1 MRVKP
6 CNSSFVKSSGLWG
19 LSNMSLVL
27 MEDNQPNC
35 NGNRNRA
42 VFPLCQGPMI
52 FLGSGVS
59 VTDLEMT
66 VVSGMGAE
74 LQAEELEQEGWL
86 IGMSRQTQVRD
97 N

>member
-1 MRVKP
+1 
-6 CNSSFVKSSGLWG
+6 
-19 LSNMSLVL
+19 
-27 MEDNQPNC
+27 
-35 NGNRNRA
+35 
-42 VFPLCQGPMI
+42 MI